1 MSEKETALKSM
12 EAGFGGLLQAIEG
25 LDNEQLT
32 RPGLDGWSVKDILA
46 HVLGWERIETLFLS
60 RMAAGERPNP
70 DGIDYIN
77 EVDSWN
83 ASFVGGM
90 VAISPQ
96 TVIAILRQAHMNHV
110 IAARSLPD
118 ERLSEGKT
126 ARRLIDDDV
135 RHYQEHAQQI
145 RTWREREAS

>member
-1 MSEKETALKSM
+1 MSEKEAALQSM
-12 EAGFGGLLQAIEG
+12 EIEFGVLLQAIEG
-25 LDNEQLT
+25 LDSEQLT
-32 RPGLDGWSVKDILA
+32 RPWLAGWSVKDILA

-83 ASFVGGM
+83 SSFAGGM

-110 IAARSLPD
+110 MAARSLPD

-135 RHYQEHAQQI
+135 RHYEEHAQQI
-145 RTWREREAS
+145 RNWREREAL